1 MAANAPES
9 EPGRSWPLVCWKPPA
24 GTEAEPVWDMSGF
37 LKEAPKRAEA
47 LFAFV
52 VIGTG
57 LMIAGLALAFAI
69 AKALG
74 A

>member
-1 MAANAPES
+1 
-9 EPGRSWPLVCWKPPA
+9 
-24 GTEAEPVWDMSGF
+24 MSGF